1 MFKSVKSQIVF
12 ATSLIII
19 VILGVTA
26 YFVIDQKSREINQ
39 QIFLGAVNFSELTHE
54 RIINNFESN
63 YVHQA
68 FANYQ
73 RELSDIKS
81 LNTDVTGVAIFNFK
95 GEKLYVDESIQ
106 EHHLTLTDEDM
117 ERIQAV
123 YPSVKLSET
132 GRLVYLEKLDGI
144 LRYANFNGRN
154 VDPVLDT
161 DQIED
166 VMVPFRDP
174 NNALRSYS
182 VHYQVSY
189 DSLTARVMKTRN
201 NILILSALGILIAL
215 FIGGII
221 AGQISSPI
229 KVLTEGVLKI
239 GAGDLSTRVSV
250 RTKTEIGRLA
260 DTFNQMAQDLEKN
273 TEQLVEKEKMSR
285 ELELA
290 GQIQKELLPSVL
302 PKVKHLDIA
311 ASLVSAEEV
320 GGDCYDFLPLDED
333 NMIFYIGDVTGH
345 GVPAGLVSA
354 INNALVPAF
363 MYHYHTTQELI
374 VHLNELLKKKM
385 RPNVFMTMVMAHWHA
400 DESRLGYTQAGH
412 DPILF
417 YESAL
422 GTVRDLSTGGMAL
435 GMVPDISKL
444 VKTEYVAM
452 AVGDVAVLYTDGIP
466 EAWANETESYGMPRL
481 KESILR
487 HSAGTAQQIHDG
499 IIKDVRE
506 YMGTYPQAD
515 DITLIVAKRVA

>member
-39 QIFLGAVNFSELTHE
+39 EIFLNAVNFSELTHE
-54 RIINNFESN
+54 RIINNYEAN
-63 YVHQA
+63 YVTQA

-81 LNTDVTGVAIFNFK
+81 LNTDVVGVSIYNFK
-95 GEKLYVDESIQ
+95 GERLYVDENVQ
-106 EHHLTLTDEDM
+106 PLHLKVADEDL

-123 YPSVKLSET
+123 YPSVKLVNG
-132 GRLVYLEKLDGI
+132 GRLIYLEKTDSG
-144 LRYANFNGRN
+144 LRYTNFNGRD
-154 VDPVLDT
+154 VDPVKDT
-161 DQIED
+161 DQIAN
-166 VMVPFRDP
+166 VLVPFRDP
-174 NNALRSYS
+174 NNALRNYS
-182 VHYQVSY
+182 VEYDVSY
-189 DSLTARVMKTRN
+189 DSLTARVMATRD
-201 NILILSALGILIAL
+201 NILILAAFGILIAL
-215 FIGGII
+215 FIGGIV
-221 AGQISSPI
+221 AGQITSPI

-239 GAGDLSTRVSV
+239 GSGDLSTRVEVKS
-250 RTKTEIGRLA
+250 KTEIGRLA

-320 GGDCYDFLPLDED
+320 GGDCYDFLPIDPD
-333 NMIFYIGDVTGH
+333 NLIFYVGDVTGH

-385 RPNVFMTMVMAHWHA
+385 RPNVFMTMVMAQWHA
-400 DESRLGYTQAGH
+400 DTSTLSYTQAGH

-422 GTVRDLSTGGMAL
+422 GNVRELSTGGMAL
-435 GMVPDISKL
+435 GMVPDLSKL
-444 VKTEYVAM
+444 VKTETVPM
-452 AVGDVAVLYTDGIP
+452 NMGDVAVLYTDGIP
-466 EAWANETESYGMPRL
+466 EAWANETESYGMQRL

>member
-19 VILGVTA
+19 AILGVTA

-39 QIFLGAVNFSELTHE
+39 EIFLSAVNFSELTHE
-54 RIINNFESN
+54 RIINNYEAN

-68 FANYQ
+68 FANFQ
-73 RELSDIKS
+73 RELVDIKS
-81 LNTDVTGVAIFNFK
+81 LNPDVTGVAIFNFK

-106 EHHLTLTDEDM
+106 AHHLKLTDEDL
-117 ERIQAV
+117 ERIQAI
-123 YPSVKLSET
+123 YPSVKLLKS
-132 GRLVYLEKLDGI
+132 GRLVYLEKTESG
-144 LRYANFNGRN
+144 LRYTNFNGRD
-154 VDPVLDT
+154 VDPIKDT

-166 VMVPFRDP
+166 VMVPFRDS

-182 VHYQVSY
+182 VHYHVSY
-189 DSLTARVMKTRN
+189 ESLTARVMATRN
-201 NILILSALGILIAL
+201 NILVLSMFGILIAL
-215 FIGGII
+215 FIGGIV
-221 AGQISSPI
+221 AGQITSPI
-229 KVLTEGVLKI
+229 KLLTEGVLRI
-239 GAGDLSTRVSV
+239 GTGDLSTRVV
-250 RTKTEIGRLA
+250 VKTKTEIGRLA

-273 TEQLVEKEKMSR
+273 TEQLVQKEKMAH

-290 GQIQKELLPSVL
+290 GQIQRELLPSVL
-302 PKVKHLDIA
+302 PKVKNLDIA

-363 MYHYHTTQELI
+363 MYHYKTTQELI

-400 DESRLGYTQAGH
+400 DISKLGYTQAGH
-412 DPILF
+412 DPILHF
-417 YESAL
+417 SSAL
-422 GTVRDLSTGGMAL
+422 GTIRELSTGGMAL
-435 GMVPDISKL
+435 GMIPDLSKL
-444 VKTEYVAM
+444 VKTDYVDM
-452 AVGDVAVLYTDGIP
+452 DMGDVAVMYTDGIP
-466 EAWANETESYGMPRL
+466 EAWANEKESYGMDRL
-481 KESILR
+481 KESIVR
-487 HSAGTAQQIHDG
+487 HSGGTAQQIHDG
-499 IIKDVRE
+499 IIKDVRD

-515 DITLIVAKRVA
+515 DITLIVVKRNA